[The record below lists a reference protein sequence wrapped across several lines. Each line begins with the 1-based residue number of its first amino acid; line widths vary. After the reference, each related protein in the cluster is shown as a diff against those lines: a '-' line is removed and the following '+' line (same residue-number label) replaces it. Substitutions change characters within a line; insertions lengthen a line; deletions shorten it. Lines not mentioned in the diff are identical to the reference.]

1 MAVRFVLPLRQY
13 SSSTPTVLY
22 AHDLVNSI
30 TFLFFAYI
38 QYLLDFLVTLF
49 ILSRRQLKALRSPPS
64 RCVQ

>member
-13 SSSTPTVLY
+13 SSSTPAVLY

-38 QYLLDFLVTLF
+38 QYLLDFLVT